1 MRTGQMCQHIAFK
14 TIEHHRP
21 QVCMSVGFV
30 LTSDPTLTGV
40 AHNGLRYSL
49 MSAWC
54 QKRTLLASWNV
65 SLPRAGQRLYAANPA
80 SNDLLHI
87 GIFKFEV

>member
-54 QKRTLLASWNV
+54 QKQTLPELGCYV
-65 SLPRAGQRLYAANPA
+65 SEADARRLGLY
-80 SNDLLHI
+80 SNQ
-87 GIFKFEV
+87 